1 MLKTIKTIV
10 KSGENQWKDKTLV
23 KWFVQFTDETNG
35 TLTTGFDETPPP
47 KEGEE
52 IECEIVETNFG
63 TEVKLPRKAGFK
75 GGGQKWSTEQIAQ
88 QDSIKL
94 TCAYIE
100 AGNDLKFWKQFFVEA
115 KEFMIHSIDGKSVE
129 VSEGV
134 EAIEP
139 VDKDDP
145 LPF

>member
-1 MLKTIKTIV
+1 MKAVIKTIV

-23 KWFVQFTDETNG
+23 KWFVQFEDETNG

-47 KEGEE
+47 EVGAELEFDVVDNGFGNE
-52 IECEIVETNFG
+52 I
-63 TEVKLPRKAGFK
+63 KLPRKGGF
-75 GGGQKWSTEQIAQ
+75 GGGGAKKWSTEQIAQ

-100 AGNDLKFWKQFFVEA
+100 SGGDLKFWKQFFVEA
-115 KEFMIHSIDGKSVE
+115 KEFMIQSIDNKPQPVTDT
-129 VSEGV
+129 VDKEGV
-134 EAIEP
+134 
-139 VDKDDP
+139 VDD